1 MFELLTPENLP
12 ATLTAV
18 SLIITAVG
26 GVVLYRVQKEPPK
39 AGSQDAAAV
48 ALAEN
53 TRASVTLAAN
63 MGTMTGQLGD
73 NMRMFSA
80 TLEVV
85 KAMAHD
91 IAEARRAAEASRD
104 HLAAIR
110 DALNR
115 RAP

>member
-53 TRASVTLAAN
+53 TKALQS
-63 MGTMTGQLGD
+63 QSDQFKD
-73 NMRMFSA
+73 NNKLFEAVLSK
-80 TLEVV
+80 VDS
-85 KAMAHD
+85 MARDFADMKHD
-91 IAEARRAAEASRD
+91 AAESKA
-104 HLAAIR
+104 HLASIR

-115 RAP
+115 RG

>member
-1 MFELLTPENLP
+1 MFTLLTPENLP

-39 AGSQDAAAV
+39 AGSPDAAAL

-53 TRASVTLAAN
+53 TRALNAMVEGLKGQNTHFADNNEMFKVLGPVLSDMKHDGSESRILLA
-63 MGTMTGQLGD
+63 
-73 NMRMFSA
+73 R
-80 TLEVV
+80 
-85 KAMAHD
+85 
-91 IAEARRAAEASRD
+91 IC
-104 HLAAIR
+104 

>member
-1 MFELLTPENLP
+1 MFTLLTPENLP

-53 TRASVTLAAN
+53 TKALQSQSANFEDNNDMFRAV
-63 MGTMTGQLGD
+63 LGKVD
-73 NMRMFSA
+73 GMARDFA
-80 TLEVV
+80 EVRHY
-85 KAMAHD
+85 MA
-91 IAEARRAAEASRD
+91 ESKG
-104 HLAAIR
+104 HLASIR

>member
-1 MFELLTPENLP
+1 MFTLLTPENLP

-26 GVVLYRVQKEPPK
+26 GVVLYQRQKEPPK

-53 TRASVTLAAN
+53 TKALQSQSANFEDNNDMFRAV
-63 MGTMTGQLGD
+63 LGKVD
-73 NMRMFSA
+73 GMARDFA
-80 TLEVV
+80 EVRHD
-85 KAMAHD
+85 MA
-91 IAEARRAAEASRD
+91 ESKG
-104 HLAAIR
+104 HLASIR

>member
-1 MFELLTPENLP
+1 MLLTPENLP
-12 ATLTAV
+12 AVMTAAAAI
-18 SLIITAVG
+18 LGAVG
-26 GVVLYRVQKEPPK
+26 GITWWKVRSEPPK
-39 AGSQDAAAV
+39 PGSADAAAV
-48 ALAEN
+48 ALVEN
-53 TRASVTLAAN
+53 TKASVTLAAN
-63 MGTMTGQLGD
+63 MGTMTGQFGD
-73 NMRMFSA
+73 NLRMFSA

-115 RAP
+115 RG

>member
-53 TRASVTLAAN
+53 TKALQSQSANFEDNNDMFRAV
-63 MGTMTGQLGD
+63 LGKVD
-73 NMRMFSA
+73 GMARDFA
-80 TLEVV
+80 EVRHD
-85 KAMAHD
+85 MA
-91 IAEARRAAEASRD
+91 ESKN

>member
-53 TRASVTLAAN
+53 TKALQSQSANFEDNNDMFRAV
-63 MGTMTGQLGD
+63 LGKVD
-73 NMRMFSA
+73 GMASDFA
-80 TLEVV
+80 EVR
-85 KAMAHD
+85 HD
-91 IAEARRAAEASRD
+91 MAEAKG
-104 HLAAIR
+104 HLASIR

-115 RAP
+115 RTP

>member
-1 MFELLTPENLP
+1 VFTLLTPENLP

-18 SLIITAVG
+18 SLIITAIG

-53 TRASVTLAAN
+53 TKALQSQSANFEDNNDMFRAV
-63 MGTMTGQLGD
+63 LGKVD
-73 NMRMFSA
+73 GMARDFA
-80 TLEVV
+80 EVR
-85 KAMAHD
+85 HD
-91 IAEARRAAEASRD
+91 MAEAKG
-104 HLAAIR
+104 HLASIR

>member
-1 MFELLTPENLP
+1 MFTLLTPENLP

-18 SLIITAVG
+18 SLIITAIG

-53 TRASVTLAAN
+53 TKALQSQSANFEDNNDMFRAV
-63 MGTMTGQLGD
+63 LGKVD
-73 NMRMFSA
+73 GMARDFA
-80 TLEVV
+80 EVRHD
-85 KAMAHD
+85 MA
-91 IAEARRAAEASRD
+91 ESKN
-104 HLAAIR
+104 HLASIR

>member
-53 TRASVTLAAN
+53 TKALQSQSANFEDNNDMFRAV
-63 MGTMTGQLGD
+63 LGKVD
-73 NMRMFSA
+73 GMARDFA
-80 TLEVV
+80 EVRHD
-85 KAMAHD
+85 MA
-91 IAEARRAAEASRD
+91 ESKG
-104 HLAAIR
+104 HLASIR

-115 RAP
+115 RAT

>member
-53 TRASVTLAAN
+53 TKALQSQSANFEDNNDMFRAV
-63 MGTMTGQLGD
+63 LGKVD
-73 NMRMFSA
+73 G
-80 TLEVV
+80 
-85 KAMAHD
+85 MARDFADVRHD
-91 IAEARRAAEASRD
+91 MAESKG
-104 HLAAIR
+104 HLASIR

>member
-53 TRASVTLAAN
+53 TKALQSQSAHFEDNNDMFRAV
-63 MGTMTGQLGD
+63 LGKVD
-73 NMRMFSA
+73 GMARDFA
-80 TLEVV
+80 EVRHD
-85 KAMAHD
+85 MA
-91 IAEARRAAEASRD
+91 ESKG
-104 HLAAIR
+104 HLASIR

>member
-12 ATLTAV
+12 ATITAV

-39 AGSQDAAAV
+39 AGSQDAATV

-53 TRASVTLAAN
+53 TKALQSQSANFEDNNDMFRAV
-63 MGTMTGQLGD
+63 LGKVD
-73 NMRMFSA
+73 GMARDFA
-80 TLEVV
+80 EVRHD
-85 KAMAHD
+85 MA
-91 IAEARRAAEASRD
+91 ESKN
-104 HLAAIR
+104 HLASIR

>member
-1 MFELLTPENLP
+1 MFTLLTPENLP

-53 TRASVTLAAN
+53 TKALQSQSANFEDNNDMFRAV
-63 MGTMTGQLGD
+63 LGKVD
-73 NMRMFSA
+73 GMARDFA
-80 TLEVV
+80 EVRHD
-85 KAMAHD
+85 MA
-91 IAEARRAAEASRD
+91 ESKG
-104 HLAAIR
+104 HLASIR

>member
-1 MFELLTPENLP
+1 MFNLLTPDNLP
-12 ATLTAV
+12 ATLTAI
-18 SLIITAVG
+18 SLVITAVG

-53 TRASVTLAAN
+53 TKALQSQSANFEDNNDMFRAV
-63 MGTMTGQLGD
+63 LGKVD
-73 NMRMFSA
+73 GMARDFA
-80 TLEVV
+80 EVRHD
-85 KAMAHD
+85 MA
-91 IAEARRAAEASRD
+91 ESKG
-104 HLAAIR
+104 HLASIR

>member
-1 MFELLTPENLP
+1 MFALLTPENLP

-18 SLIITAVG
+18 SLIITAIG

-53 TRASVTLAAN
+53 TKALQSQSANFEDNNDMFRAV
-63 MGTMTGQLGD
+63 LGKVD
-73 NMRMFSA
+73 GMARDFA
-80 TLEVV
+80 EVRHD
-85 KAMAHD
+85 MA
-91 IAEARRAAEASRD
+91 ESKG
-104 HLAAIR
+104 HLASIR

>member
-1 MFELLTPENLP
+1 MFTLLTPENLP

-53 TRASVTLAAN
+53 TKALQSQSANFEDNNDMFRAV
-63 MGTMTGQLGD
+63 LGKVD
-73 NMRMFSA
+73 GMARDFA
-80 TLEVV
+80 EVRHD
-85 KAMAHD
+85 MA
-91 IAEARRAAEASRD
+91 ESKN

>member
-1 MFELLTPENLP
+1 
-12 ATLTAV
+12 
-18 SLIITAVG
+18 
-26 GVVLYRVQKEPPK
+26 
-39 AGSQDAAAV
+39 
-48 ALAEN
+48 
-53 TRASVTLAAN
+53 
-63 MGTMTGQLGD
+63 
-73 NMRMFSA
+73 
-80 TLEVV
+80 LEVV

>member
-39 AGSQDAAAV
+39 AGSQDAAAL

-53 TRASVTLAAN
+53 TKALQSQSANFEDNNDMFRAV
-63 MGTMTGQLGD
+63 LGKVD
-73 NMRMFSA
+73 GMARDFA
-80 TLEVV
+80 EVRHD
-85 KAMAHD
+85 MA
-91 IAEARRAAEASRD
+91 ESKG
-104 HLAAIR
+104 HLASIR

>member
-53 TRASVTLAAN
+53 TKALQSQSANFEDNNDMFRAV
-63 MGTMTGQLGD
+63 LGKVD
-73 NMRMFSA
+73 GMARDFA
-80 TLEVV
+80 EVRHD
-85 KAMAHD
+85 MA
-91 IAEARRAAEASRD
+91 ESKG
-104 HLAAIR
+104 HLASIR

>member
-18 SLIITAVG
+18 SLIITAIG

-53 TRASVTLAAN
+53 TKALQSQSANFEDNNDMFRAV
-63 MGTMTGQLGD
+63 LGKVD
-73 NMRMFSA
+73 GMARDFA
-80 TLEVV
+80 EVRHD
-85 KAMAHD
+85 MA
-91 IAEARRAAEASRD
+91 ESKN

>member
-1 MFELLTPENLP
+1 MFTLLTPENLP

-18 SLIITAVG
+18 SLIITAIG

-53 TRASVTLAAN
+53 TKALQSQSANFEDNNDMFRAV
-63 MGTMTGQLGD
+63 LGRVD
-73 NMRMFSA
+73 GMARDFA
-80 TLEVV
+80 EVRHD
-85 KAMAHD
+85 MA
-91 IAEARRAAEASRD
+91 ESKG
-104 HLAAIR
+104 HLASIR

>member
-1 MFELLTPENLP
+1 VFELLTPENLP

-53 TRASVTLAAN
+53 TKALQSQSANFEDNNDMFRAV
-63 MGTMTGQLGD
+63 LGKVD
-73 NMRMFSA
+73 GMARDFA
-80 TLEVV
+80 EVRHD
-85 KAMAHD
+85 MA
-91 IAEARRAAEASRD
+91 ESKG
-104 HLAAIR
+104 HLASIR

>member
-12 ATLTAV
+12 ATLTAL

-53 TRASVTLAAN
+53 TKALQSQSANFEDNNDMFRAV
-63 MGTMTGQLGD
+63 LGKVD
-73 NMRMFSA
+73 GMARDFA
-80 TLEVV
+80 EVRHD
-85 KAMAHD
+85 MA
-91 IAEARRAAEASRD
+91 ESKN